1 MTSIAKNIL
10 VKNMPLNNF
19 SISNLKLINFFQE
32 FKCKRTKR
40 LEDYDN
46 ETMIQQK
53 KKLKIEIKQMLNIKI
68 WQFQEKFFKI

>member
-53 KKLKIEIKQMLNIKI
+53 K
-68 WQFQEKFFKI
+68 